1 MSMSTTMTAQ
11 EISQAWL
18 SYVSDTF
25 MLSDGCIRPDVQE
38 EYVKIECNETF
49 ARQRDLWRSYTDD
62 LIDKIIQCPP
72 ESRPEL
78 LESTDYRSL
87 AYVQDRIQCGTE
99 LLTALVRKG
108 LQINLDHDSSLPDFF
123 RQVLLQKME

>member
-1 MSMSTTMTAQ
+1 MTAQ

-49 ARQRDLWRSYTDD
+49 ARQRGLWRSYTDD

-72 ESRPEL
+72 EARSEL
-78 LESTDYRSL
+78 LASTDYRSL
-87 AYVQDRIQCGTE
+87 AYVQDRIQCGTD
-99 LLTALVRKG
+99 LLTALVQIG
-108 LQINLDHDSSLPDFF
+108 LQINLESDDTSLPDFF
-123 RQVLLQKME
+123 RQVLQQKMQ

>member
-1 MSMSTTMTAQ
+1 MTAQ

-25 MLSDGCIRPDVQE
+25 MLSDGCIRPDVQK
-38 EYVKIECNETF
+38 EYVTIECNETF
-49 ARQRDLWRSYTDD
+49 AKQRELWRSYTDT
-62 LIDKIIQCPP
+62 LIDKIMQCPP

-78 LESTDYRSL
+78 FASTDYRSL

-99 LLTALVRKG
+99 LLTALVHKG
-108 LQINLDHDSSLPDFF
+108 LQINLDHDSTLPDFF